1 MRQCSLKDIPDNE
14 IQITK
19 NVLERI
25 LQNLGLEFVVES
37 IPSCADFALGAPAM
51 MGSLSEFTIS
61 NDIGNSA
68 REKKSG

>member
-1 MRQCSLKDIPDNE
+1 
-14 IQITK
+14 
-19 NVLERI
+19 LERI